1 MSSTNPRVDA
11 YIAKS
16 ADFAR
21 PILEHL
27 RKVVRQ
33 AAPDIEETI
42 KWGVPYFQ
50 RNGMVCGMAAF
61 KQHCAFVFWNGK
73 LVFDG
78 NDAPGKDA
86 TQAMGQFGRI
96 TRLSD
101 LPPGKVII
109 GYVKKAVALDEAGV
123 KRAVKPRSGRPGKV
137 SVPADLATAP
147 KGNAKARPRASR
159 ATGST
164 SAVSARRPAAGQIRV
179 SADVS
184 AVRRWTA
191 EALFSACLRPG
202 NLNSNQ

>member
-78 NDAPGKDA
+78 NDAPGKGA

-96 TRLSD
+96 TRLAD
-101 LPPGKVII
+101 LPPRKVII

-137 SVPADLATAP
+137 SVPADLATAL
-147 KGNAKARPRASR
+147 KGNAKARNTFDAFSPTNKCEYVEWITEAKRAQTRQKRLATAIAWMAEGKPRNWKYQS
-159 ATGST
+159 
-164 SAVSARRPAAGQIRV
+164 
-179 SADVS
+179 
-184 AVRRWTA
+184 
-191 EALFSACLRPG
+191 C
-202 NLNSNQ
+202 